1 LKLAI
6 TRNQFH
12 FGLPRRFFP
21 SFPVKGFFVSDILGV
36 QPLIFLSAL
45 ASWPGA
51 EGAAFMAGRSVNKV
65 ILIGNLGK
73 DPEVKYTQGGMPVA
87 KFSIATNE
95 RFKDKEGQW
104 QDRTEWHN
112 IVAFQRLAEIVGE
125 YLKKGGKCFIEG
137 SLRTS
142 SWDDKETGQKKY
154 KTEII
159 ANDLVLLSGRGEGA
173 GDDSGGRSRGASAGG
188 NNFDQR
194 TPEPEHAAASTPISD
209 DDIPF

>member
-1 LKLAI
+1 MK
-6 TRNQFH
+6 
-12 FGLPRRFFP
+12 
-21 SFPVKGFFVSDILGV
+21 
-36 QPLIFLSAL
+36 
-45 ASWPGA
+45 
-51 EGAAFMAGRSVNKV
+51 SVNKV

-87 KFSIATNE
+87 KFTLATND

-112 IVAFQRLAEIVGE
+112 ITAFQRLAEIVGE
-125 YLKKGGKCFIEG
+125 YLKKGGKCYIEG

-159 ANDLVLLSGRGEGA
+159 ANDLVLLSGRGDA
-173 GDDSGGRSRGASAGG
+173 TLDDSGSRSRSTAAGG
-188 NNFDQR
+188 NNFDQSA
-194 TPEPEHAAASTPISD
+194 PPPEHAAASTPISD
-209 DDIPF
+209 EDIPF